1 MAYSEL
7 IKNFDNIRGY
17 MRDFFLY
24 GFKTREEYDR
34 KSARSYDNERRRIQS
49 YLGHLISFRQTPS
62 GKNAFI
68 SLEGRSVTHNPLYQA
83 FKAKSFTNKDI
94 TLHFLLLD
102 ILSDAGVDFRK
113 VSGADSYGDV
123 PQAYSLKEIL
133 RIMDTEYLT
142 AFQNPIS
149 FDESTLRKK
158 LKEYEELGIVVSEKS
173 GRTVTYRLSENEI
186 CLAEYKEAIRFFTE
200 ESPLGV
206 IGSYLEDRMQAD
218 AEKAYPT
225 GRNDENGK
233 CLPGRNDEN
242 GKCLSGRNDENGK
255 CLSDRNDENGKC
267 LSGRNDCAGEYLTFK
282 NHYIMNAYDAEITEL
297 ILQGIHEKR
306 LLEITS
312 FSRGDA
318 GVKQQTVIPYK
329 LYVST
334 QGGRNYLFCM
344 DADNLRPYSLRVD
357 YIQKGKA
364 GEVCADYDR
373 LLKVCERAGE
383 HMWGVSCAKYRR
395 YEHIEMD
402 IYVGTDE
409 AFIVRR
415 LEREKRC
422 GTVSKVDEETYRF
435 SADVLDAYEMMPW
448 IRTFFGRI
456 KAIRCDNEDV
466 KNQIKIDMV
475 KMLKQY
481 EDEHAFS

>member
-49 YLGHLISFRQTPS
+49 YLGSLISFRQTPS

-102 ILSDAGVDFRK
+102 ILSGN
-113 VSGADSYGDV
+113 S
-123 PQAYSLKEIL
+123 YSLKDIL

-158 LKEYEELGIVVSEKS
+158 LKEYEELGIVVSKKS
-173 GRTVTYRLSENEI
+173 GRTVTYRLSEDEI
-186 CLAEYKEAIRFFTE
+186 CLTEYKEAIRFFTE

-206 IGSYLEDRMQAD
+206 IGSYLEARMQAD
-218 AEKAYPT
+218 AEQAYPT

-233 CLPGRNDEN
+233 RLP
-242 GKCLSGRNDENGK
+242 
-255 CLSDRNDENGKC
+255 
-267 LSGRNDCAGEYLTFK
+267 GRNDCAGEYLTFK

-357 YIQKGKA
+357 YIQKGKV

-402 IYVGTDE
+402 ILVGTDE

-466 KNQIKIDMV
+466 KNQLKIDMV

-481 EDEHAFS
+481 EDENAFS

>member
-68 SLEGRSVTHNPLYQA
+68 SLESRSVTHNPLYQA

-102 ILSDAGVDFRK
+102 ILSGN
-113 VSGADSYGDV
+113 S
-123 PQAYSLKEIL
+123 YSLKDIL

-142 AFQNPIS
+142 AFQNSIS

-206 IGSYLEDRMQAD
+206 IGSYLEDRMQPD

-233 CLPGRNDEN
+233 CLPD
-242 GKCLSGRNDENGK
+242 
-255 CLSDRNDENGKC
+255 
-267 LSGRNDCAGEYLTFK
+267 RNDCAGEYLTFK

-318 GVKQQTVIPYK
+318 GVKQQMVIPYK

-481 EDEHAFS
+481 EDENAFS

>member
-49 YLGHLISFRQTPS
+49 YLGRLISFRQTPS

-102 ILSDAGVDFRK
+102 ILSG
-113 VSGADSYGDV
+113 SS
-123 PQAYSLKEIL
+123 YSLKDIL

-158 LKEYEELGIVVSEKS
+158 LKEYEELGIVVSEKC
-173 GRTVTYRLSENEI
+173 GRTVTYRLSEDEI
-186 CLAEYKEAIRFFTE
+186 CLTEYKEAIRFFTE

-206 IGSYLEDRMQAD
+206 IGSYLEARMQAD
-218 AEKAYPT
+218 AEQAYPT

-233 CLPGRNDEN
+233 CLSH
-242 GKCLSGRNDENGK
+242 K
-255 CLSDRNDENGKC
+255 
-267 LSGRNDCAGEYLTFK
+267 NDCAGEYLTFK

-357 YIQKGKA
+357 YIQKGKV

-402 IYVGTDE
+402 ILVGTDE

-466 KNQIKIDMV
+466 KNQLKIDMV

-481 EDEHAFS
+481 EDENAFS

>member
-83 FKAKSFTNKDI
+83 FKAKSFTDKDI
-94 TLHFLLLD
+94 TLHFMLLD
-102 ILSDAGVDFRK
+102 ILVDAGVDFRK

-186 CLAEYKEAIRFFTE
+186 CLAEYKDAIRFFTE

-233 CLPGRNDEN
+233 CL
-242 GKCLSGRNDENGK
+242 
-255 CLSDRNDENGKC
+255 SDK
-267 LSGRNDCAGEYLTFK
+267 NDCAGKYLTFK

-364 GEVCADYDR
+364 GEVCVDYDR

-481 EDEHAFS
+481 EDENAFS

>member
-102 ILSDAGVDFRK
+102 ILSGN
-113 VSGADSYGDV
+113 S
-123 PQAYSLKEIL
+123 YSLKDIL

-158 LKEYEELGIVVSEKS
+158 LKEYEELGIVVSEKCGKS
-173 GRTVTYRLSENEI
+173 VTYRLSEDEI

-206 IGSYLEDRMQAD
+206 IGSYLEARMQAD
-218 AEKAYPT
+218 VEQAYPT

-233 CLPGRNDEN
+233 RLPG
-242 GKCLSGRNDENGK
+242 K
-255 CLSDRNDENGKC
+255 
-267 LSGRNDCAGEYLTFK
+267 NDCAGEYLTFK

-344 DADNLRPYSLRVD
+344 DADNLRPYSLRAD
-357 YIQKGKA
+357 YIQKGKV
-364 GEVCADYDR
+364 GEVCVDYDR

-402 IYVGTDE
+402 ILVGTDE

-466 KNQIKIDMV
+466 KNQLKIDMV

-481 EDEHAFS
+481 EDENAFS

>member
-68 SLEGRSVTHNPLYQA
+68 SLEGRSITHNPLYQA

-94 TLHFLLLD
+94 TLHFMLPD
-102 ILSDAGVDFRK
+102 ILADAGVDFRK
-113 VSGADSYGDV
+113 ESGADSYGDV

-149 FDESTLRKK
+149 IDESTLRKK

-206 IGSYLEDRMQAD
+206 IGSYLEDRMQPD
-218 AEKAYPT
+218 AEKTYPT
-225 GRNDENGK
+225 
-233 CLPGRNDEN
+233 
-242 GKCLSGRNDENGK
+242 GRNDENGK

-267 LSGRNDCAGEYLTFK
+267 LSDKNDCAGEYLTFK

-481 EDEHAFS
+481 EDENAFS

>member
-102 ILSDAGVDFRK
+102 ILSGN
-113 VSGADSYGDV
+113 S
-123 PQAYSLKEIL
+123 YSLKDIL

-206 IGSYLEDRMQAD
+206 IGSYLEDRMQPD

-233 CLPGRNDEN
+233 CLSGRNDEN

-255 CLSDRNDENGKC
+255 CLSDK
-267 LSGRNDCAGEYLTFK
+267 NDCAGEYLTFK

-312 FSRGDA
+312 FSRGDT

-364 GEVCADYDR
+364 GEICADYDR

-481 EDEHAFS
+481 EDENAFS

>member
-68 SLEGRSVTHNPLYQA
+68 SLEGRSVTRNPLYQA

-173 GRTVTYRLSENEI
+173 GRTVTYWLSENEI

-218 AEKAYPT
+218 AEKAYPP

-242 GKCLSGRNDENGK
+242 GKCLP
-255 CLSDRNDENGKC
+255 
-267 LSGRNDCAGEYLTFK
+267 GRNDCAGEYLTFK

-344 DADNLRPYSLRVD
+344 DADNLRPYSLRAD
-357 YIQKGKA
+357 YIQKGKV

-481 EDEHAFS
+481 EDENAFS

>member
-49 YLGHLISFRQTPS
+49 YLGSLISFRQTPS

-102 ILSDAGVDFRK
+102 ILSG
-113 VSGADSYGDV
+113 SS
-123 PQAYSLKEIL
+123 YSLKDIL

-173 GRTVTYRLSENEI
+173 GRTVTYRLSEDEI
-186 CLAEYKEAIRFFTE
+186 CLTEYKEAIRFFTE

-206 IGSYLEDRMQAD
+206 IGSYLEARMQPD

-225 GRNDENGK
+225 GRNHENGK
-233 CLPGRNDEN
+233 CLP
-242 GKCLSGRNDENGK
+242 
-255 CLSDRNDENGKC
+255 
-267 LSGRNDCAGEYLTFK
+267 GRNDCAGEYLTFK

-344 DADNLRPYSLRVD
+344 DADNLRPYSLRAD
-357 YIQKGKA
+357 YIQKGKV
-364 GEVCADYDR
+364 GKVCADYDR

-402 IYVGTDE
+402 ILVGTDE

-466 KNQIKIDMV
+466 KNQLKIDMV

-481 EDEHAFS
+481 EDENAFS

>member
-102 ILSDAGVDFRK
+102 ILSGN
-113 VSGADSYGDV
+113 S
-123 PQAYSLKEIL
+123 YSLKDIL

-206 IGSYLEDRMQAD
+206 IGSYLEDRMQPD

-233 CLPGRNDEN
+233 CLPE
-242 GKCLSGRNDENGK
+242 RNDENGK
-255 CLSDRNDENGKC
+255 CLSDK
-267 LSGRNDCAGEYLTFK
+267 NDCAGEYLTFK

-475 KMLKQY
+475 KILKQY
-481 EDEHAFS
+481 EDENAFS

>member
-102 ILSDAGVDFRK
+102 ILSGN
-113 VSGADSYGDV
+113 S
-123 PQAYSLKEIL
+123 YSLKDIL

-186 CLAEYKEAIRFFTE
+186 CLAEYKEAIHFFTE

-206 IGSYLEDRMQAD
+206 IGSYLEDRMQPD

-233 CLPGRNDEN
+233 SLPGRNDEN
-242 GKCLSGRNDENGK
+242 GKCLSDK
-255 CLSDRNDENGKC
+255 
-267 LSGRNDCAGEYLTFK
+267 NDCAGKYLTFK

-481 EDEHAFS
+481 EDENAFS

>member
-102 ILSDAGVDFRK
+102 ILSGN
-113 VSGADSYGDV
+113 S
-123 PQAYSLKEIL
+123 YSLKDIL

-158 LKEYEELGIVVSEKS
+158 LKEYEELGIVVSEKC
-173 GRTVTYRLSENEI
+173 GKTVTYRLSEDEI
-186 CLAEYKEAIRFFTE
+186 CLTEYKEAIRFFTE

-206 IGSYLEDRMQAD
+206 IGSYLEARMQAD
-218 AEKAYPT
+218 AEQAYPT

-233 CLPGRNDEN
+233 CLPG
-242 GKCLSGRNDENGK
+242 K
-255 CLSDRNDENGKC
+255 
-267 LSGRNDCAGEYLTFK
+267 NDCAGEYLTFK

-357 YIQKGKA
+357 YIQKGKV

-402 IYVGTDE
+402 ILVGTDE

-466 KNQIKIDMV
+466 KNQLKIDMV

-481 EDEHAFS
+481 EDENAFS

>member
-34 KSARSYDNERRRIQS
+34 KRARSYDTERRRIQS

-102 ILSDAGVDFRK
+102 ILSGN
-113 VSGADSYGDV
+113 S
-123 PQAYSLKEIL
+123 YSLKDIL

-206 IGSYLEDRMQAD
+206 IGSYLEDRMQPD

-233 CLPGRNDEN
+233 CLPE
-242 GKCLSGRNDENGK
+242 RNDENGK
-255 CLSDRNDENGKC
+255 CLSDK
-267 LSGRNDCAGEYLTFK
+267 NDCAGEYLTFK

-481 EDEHAFS
+481 EDENAFS

>member
-49 YLGHLISFRQTPS
+49 YLGSLISFRQTPS

-102 ILSDAGVDFRK
+102 ILSG
-113 VSGADSYGDV
+113 SS
-123 PQAYSLKEIL
+123 YSLKDIL

-158 LKEYEELGIVVSEKS
+158 LKEYEELGIVVSEKC
-173 GRTVTYRLSENEI
+173 GRTVTYRLSEDEI
-186 CLAEYKEAIRFFTE
+186 CLTEYKEAIRFFSE

-206 IGSYLEDRMQAD
+206 IGSYLEARMQAD
-218 AEKAYPT
+218 VEQAYPT
-225 GRNDENGK
+225 GRNDENGMH
-233 CLPGRNDEN
+233 LPGKNDW
-242 GKCLSGRNDENGK
+242 
-255 CLSDRNDENGKC
+255 
-267 LSGRNDCAGEYLTFK
+267 AGEYLTFK

-357 YIQKGKA
+357 YIQKGKV

-383 HMWGVSCAKYRR
+383 HMWGVSCAKYRW

-402 IYVGTDE
+402 ILVGTDE

-481 EDEHAFS
+481 EDENAFS

>member
-49 YLGHLISFRQTPS
+49 YLSSLISFRQTPS

-68 SLEGRSVTHNPLYQA
+68 SLEGRSGTHNPLYQA

-102 ILSDAGVDFRK
+102 ILSGN
-113 VSGADSYGDV
+113 S
-123 PQAYSLKEIL
+123 YSLKDIL
-133 RIMDTEYLT
+133 RIMDMEYLT

-173 GRTVTYRLSENEI
+173 GKTVTYRLSEDEI

-206 IGSYLEDRMQAD
+206 IGSYLEDRMQA
-218 AEKAYPT
+218 AEEVRA
-225 GRNDENGK
+225 E
-233 CLPGRNDEN
+233 
-242 GKCLSGRNDENGK
+242 
-255 CLSDRNDENGKC
+255 
-267 LSGRNDCAGEYLTFK
+267 EYLTFK

-357 YIQKGKA
+357 YIQKGKV

-402 IYVGTDE
+402 IYVGADE
-409 AFIVRR
+409 PFIVRR

-466 KNQIKIDMV
+466 KNQLKIDMV

-481 EDEHAFS
+481 EDQDAFS

>member
-49 YLGHLISFRQTPS
+49 YLGSLISFRQTPS

-68 SLEGRSVTHNPLYQA
+68 SLEGRSVTHNPLYKA

-102 ILSDAGVDFRK
+102 ILSGN
-113 VSGADSYGDV
+113 S
-123 PQAYSLKEIL
+123 YSLKDIL

-142 AFQNPIS
+142 VFQNPIS

-158 LKEYEELGIVVSEKS
+158 LKEYEELGIVVSEKCGKS
-173 GRTVTYRLSENEI
+173 VTYRLSEDEI
-186 CLAEYKEAIRFFTE
+186 CLTEYKEAIRFFTE

-206 IGSYLEDRMQAD
+206 IGSYLEARMQAD
-218 AEKAYPT
+218 AEQAYPT

-233 CLPGRNDEN
+233 R
-242 GKCLSGRNDENGK
+242 
-255 CLSDRNDENGKC
+255 LSDRNDENGKR
-267 LSGRNDCAGEYLTFK
+267 LPGKNDWAGEYLTFK

-364 GEVCADYDR
+364 GAVCADYDR

-402 IYVGTDE
+402 IFVGKDE

-466 KNQIKIDMV
+466 KNQLKIDMV

-481 EDEHAFS
+481 EDENAFS

>member
-49 YLGHLISFRQTPS
+49 YLGSLISFRCTRS

-102 ILSDAGVDFRK
+102 ILSGN
-113 VSGADSYGDV
+113 S
-123 PQAYSLKEIL
+123 YSLKDIL

-173 GRTVTYRLSENEI
+173 GRTVTYRLSENDI
-186 CLAEYKEAIRFFTE
+186 CLEVYKEAIRFFTE

-206 IGSYLEDRMQAD
+206 IGSYLEDRMQPD

-225 GRNDENGK
+225 GRNDENG
-233 CLPGRNDEN
+233 R
-242 GKCLSGRNDENGK
+242 
-255 CLSDRNDENGKC
+255 C

-329 LYVST
+329 LYVSI

-344 DADNLRPYSLRVD
+344 DADN
-357 YIQKGKA
+357 
-364 GEVCADYDR
+364 
-373 LLKVCERAGE
+373 
-383 HMWGVSCAKYRR
+383 
-395 YEHIEMD
+395 
-402 IYVGTDE
+402 
-409 AFIVRR
+409 
-415 LEREKRC
+415 
-422 GTVSKVDEETYRF
+422 
-435 SADVLDAYEMMPW
+435 
-448 IRTFFGRI
+448 
-456 KAIRCDNEDV
+456 
-466 KNQIKIDMV
+466 
-475 KMLKQY
+475 
-481 EDEHAFS
+481 

>member
-102 ILSDAGVDFRK
+102 ILSDVGVDFRK

-123 PQAYSLKEIL
+123 PQVYSLKEIL

-206 IGSYLEDRMQAD
+206 IGSYLEDRMQPD

-233 CLPGRNDEN
+233 CLP
-242 GKCLSGRNDENGK
+242 
-255 CLSDRNDENGKC
+255 
-267 LSGRNDCAGEYLTFK
+267 GRNDCAGEYLTFK

-435 SADVLDAYEMMPW
+435 SADVLDVYEMMPW

-481 EDEHAFS
+481 EDENAFS

>member
-102 ILSDAGVDFRK
+102 ILSGN
-113 VSGADSYGDV
+113 S
-123 PQAYSLKEIL
+123 YSLKDIL

-233 CLPGRNDEN
+233 CL
-242 GKCLSGRNDENGK
+242 SGRNDENGK
-255 CLSDRNDENGKC
+255 CLSDK
-267 LSGRNDCAGEYLTFK
+267 NDCAGEYLTFK

-297 ILQGIHEKR
+297 ILRGIHEKR

-344 DADNLRPYSLRVD
+344 DTDNLRPYSLRVD

-422 GTVSKVDEETYRF
+422 GTVSKVDQETYRF

-481 EDEHAFS
+481 EDENAFS

>member
-49 YLGHLISFRQTPS
+49 YLGRLISFRQTPS

-102 ILSDAGVDFRK
+102 ILSGN
-113 VSGADSYGDV
+113 S
-123 PQAYSLKEIL
+123 YSLKDIL

-173 GRTVTYRLSENEI
+173 GRTVTYRLSEDEI

-206 IGSYLEDRMQAD
+206 IGSYLEDRMQPD

-233 CLPGRNDEN
+233 RLP
-242 GKCLSGRNDENGK
+242 
-255 CLSDRNDENGKC
+255 
-267 LSGRNDCAGEYLTFK
+267 GRNDCAGEYLTFK

-357 YIQKGKA
+357 YIQKGKV

-373 LLKVCERAGE
+373 LLTVCERAGE

-402 IYVGTDE
+402 ILVGTDE

-422 GTVSKVDEETYRF
+422 GTISKVDEETYRF

-466 KNQIKIDMV
+466 KNQLKIDMV

-481 EDEHAFS
+481 EDENAFS

>member
-49 YLGHLISFRQTPS
+49 YLGSLISFRQTPS

-102 ILSDAGVDFRK
+102 ILSG
-113 VSGADSYGDV
+113 SS
-123 PQAYSLKEIL
+123 YSLKDIL

-158 LKEYEELGIVVSEKS
+158 LKEYEELGIVVSEKC
-173 GRTVTYRLSENEI
+173 GRTVTYRLSEDEI
-186 CLAEYKEAIRFFTE
+186 CLTEYKEAIRFFTE

-206 IGSYLEDRMQAD
+206 IGSYLEARMQAD
-218 AEKAYPT
+218 AEQTYPT

-233 CLPGRNDEN
+233 RLPG
-242 GKCLSGRNDENGK
+242 K
-255 CLSDRNDENGKC
+255 
-267 LSGRNDCAGEYLTFK
+267 NDCAGEYLTFK

-306 LLEITS
+306 LLKITS

-329 LYVST
+329 IYVST

-357 YIQKGKA
+357 YIQKGKV
-364 GEVCADYDR
+364 GEVCVDYDR

-402 IYVGTDE
+402 ILVGTDE

-466 KNQIKIDMV
+466 KNQLKIDMV

-481 EDEHAFS
+481 EDENAFS

>member
-225 GRNDENGK
+225 GRNDENGR
-233 CLPGRNDEN
+233 CL
-242 GKCLSGRNDENGK
+242 LGRNDENGK
-255 CLSDRNDENGKC
+255 CLSDK
-267 LSGRNDCAGEYLTFK
+267 NDCAGEYLTFK

-297 ILQGIHEKR
+297 ILRGIHEKR

-312 FSRGDA
+312 FSRSDA

-481 EDEHAFS
+481 EDENAFS

>member
-49 YLGHLISFRQTPS
+49 YLGSLISFRQTPS

-102 ILSDAGVDFRK
+102 ILSG
-113 VSGADSYGDV
+113 SS
-123 PQAYSLKEIL
+123 YSLKDIL

-142 AFQNPIS
+142 AFQNPIG

-158 LKEYEELGIVVSEKS
+158 LKEYEELGIVVSEKC
-173 GRTVTYRLSENEI
+173 GRTVTYRLSEDEI
-186 CLAEYKEAIRFFTE
+186 CLTEYKEAIRFFTE

-206 IGSYLEDRMQAD
+206 IGSYLEDCMQA
-218 AEKAYPT
+218 AEEQAY
-225 GRNDENGK
+225 
-233 CLPGRNDEN
+233 LPGRNDEN
-242 GKCLSGRNDENGK
+242 GKR
-255 CLSDRNDENGKC
+255 LSDRNDENGKH
-267 LSGRNDCAGEYLTFK
+267 LPGKNGCAGEYLTFK

-318 GVKQQTVIPYK
+318 SVKQQTVIPYK

-357 YIQKGKA
+357 YIQKGKV

-373 LLKVCERAGE
+373 LLKVCERVGE

-402 IYVGTDE
+402 ILVGTDE

-466 KNQIKIDMV
+466 KNQLKIDMV

-481 EDEHAFS
+481 EDENAFS

>member
-1 MAYSEL
+1 
-7 IKNFDNIRGY
+7 
-17 MRDFFLY
+17 
-24 GFKTREEYDR
+24 
-34 KSARSYDNERRRIQS
+34 
-49 YLGHLISFRQTPS
+49 
-62 GKNAFI
+62 
-68 SLEGRSVTHNPLYQA
+68 
-83 FKAKSFTNKDI
+83 
-94 TLHFLLLD
+94 
-102 ILSDAGVDFRK
+102 
-113 VSGADSYGDV
+113 
-123 PQAYSLKEIL
+123 
-133 RIMDTEYLT
+133 MDTEYLT

-206 IGSYLEDRMQAD
+206 IGSYLEDHMQPD
-218 AEKAYPT
+218 AEKAY
-225 GRNDENGK
+225 
-233 CLPGRNDEN
+233 LSGRNDEN

-255 CLSDRNDENGKC
+255 CLSDK
-267 LSGRNDCAGEYLTFK
+267 NDCAGEYLTFK

-344 DADNLRPYSLRVD
+344 DVDNLRPYSLRVD

-466 KNQIKIDMV
+466 KNRIKIDMV

-481 EDEHAFS
+481 EDENAFS

>member
-123 PQAYSLKEIL
+123 PQVYSLKEIL

-206 IGSYLEDRMQAD
+206 IGSYLEDRMQPD

-225 GRNDENGK
+225 GRNDENGR
-233 CLPGRNDEN
+233 CLLD
-242 GKCLSGRNDENGK
+242 K
-255 CLSDRNDENGKC
+255 
-267 LSGRNDCAGEYLTFK
+267 NDCAGKYLTFK

-364 GEVCADYDR
+364 GEVCVDYDR

-481 EDEHAFS
+481 EDENAFS

>member
-49 YLGHLISFRQTPS
+49 YLGSLISFRQTPS

-102 ILSDAGVDFRK
+102 ILSGN
-113 VSGADSYGDV
+113 S
-123 PQAYSLKEIL
+123 YSLKDIL

-173 GRTVTYRLSENEI
+173 GRTVTYRLSEDEI

-206 IGSYLEDRMQAD
+206 IGSYLEARMQAD
-218 AEKAYPT
+218 AEQAYPT

-233 CLPGRNDEN
+233 CLPD
-242 GKCLSGRNDENGK
+242 
-255 CLSDRNDENGKC
+255 
-267 LSGRNDCAGEYLTFK
+267 RNDCAGEYLTFK

-357 YIQKGKA
+357 YIQKGKV

-373 LLKVCERAGE
+373 LLTVCERAGE

-402 IYVGTDE
+402 ILVGTDE

-466 KNQIKIDMV
+466 KNQLKIDMV

-481 EDEHAFS
+481 EDENAFS

>member
-49 YLGHLISFRQTPS
+49 YLGSLISFRQTPS

-102 ILSDAGVDFRK
+102 ILSGN
-113 VSGADSYGDV
+113 S
-123 PQAYSLKEIL
+123 YSLKDIL

-158 LKEYEELGIVVSEKS
+158 LIEYEELGIVVSEKC
-173 GRTVTYRLSENEI
+173 GRTVTYRLSEDEI
-186 CLAEYKEAIRFFTE
+186 CLTEYKEAIRFFTE

-218 AEKAYPT
+218 AEQTYPT
-225 GRNDENGK
+225 GRNHENGK
-233 CLPGRNDEN
+233 CLP
-242 GKCLSGRNDENGK
+242 
-255 CLSDRNDENGKC
+255 
-267 LSGRNDCAGEYLTFK
+267 GRNDCAGEYLTFK

-357 YIQKGKA
+357 YIQKGKV

-402 IYVGTDE
+402 ILVGTDE

-466 KNQIKIDMV
+466 KNQLKIDMV

-481 EDEHAFS
+481 EDENAFS

>member
-94 TLHFLLLD
+94 TLHFMLLD
-102 ILSDAGVDFRK
+102 ILADAGVDFRK
-113 VSGADSYGDV
+113 ESGADSYGDV

-149 FDESTLRKK
+149 IDESTLRKK

-206 IGSYLEDRMQAD
+206 IGSYLEDRMQPD

-233 CLPGRNDEN
+233 CLP
-242 GKCLSGRNDENGK
+242 
-255 CLSDRNDENGKC
+255 DRNDENGKC

-481 EDEHAFS
+481 EDENAFS

>member
-49 YLGHLISFRQTPS
+49 YLGSLISFRQTPS

-102 ILSDAGVDFRK
+102 ILSGN
-113 VSGADSYGDV
+113 S
-123 PQAYSLKEIL
+123 YSLKDIL

-158 LKEYEELGIVVSEKS
+158 LKEYEELGIVVSEKC
-173 GRTVTYRLSENEI
+173 GRTVTYRLSEDEI
-186 CLAEYKEAIRFFTE
+186 CLTEYKEAIRFFTE

-218 AEKAYPT
+218 AEQTYPT

-233 CLPGRNDEN
+233 RLP
-242 GKCLSGRNDENGK
+242 
-255 CLSDRNDENGKC
+255 
-267 LSGRNDCAGEYLTFK
+267 GRNDCAGEYLTFK

-344 DADNLRPYSLRVD
+344 DADNLRPYSLRAD
-357 YIQKGKA
+357 YIQKGKV

-402 IYVGTDE
+402 ILVGTDE

-466 KNQIKIDMV
+466 KNQLKIDMV

-481 EDEHAFS
+481 EDENAFS

>member
-49 YLGHLISFRQTPS
+49 YLGSLISFRQTPS

-102 ILSDAGVDFRK
+102 ILSGN
-113 VSGADSYGDV
+113 S
-123 PQAYSLKEIL
+123 YSLKDIL
-133 RIMDTEYLT
+133 RIMDTEYLPT
-142 AFQNPIS
+142 FQNPIS

-173 GRTVTYRLSENEI
+173 GKTVTYRLSEDEI

-206 IGSYLEDRMQAD
+206 IGSFLEDRMQA
-218 AEKAYPT
+218 AEEVRLPGK
-225 GRNDENGK
+225 NDENGK
-233 CLPGRNDEN
+233 CLPDKRNEN
-242 GKCLSGRNDENGK
+242 RTHLPGKS
-255 CLSDRNDENGKC
+255 
-267 LSGRNDCAGEYLTFK
+267 DCAGEYLTFK

-318 GVKQQTVIPYK
+318 GMKQQTVIPYK

-357 YIQKGKA
+357 YIQKGKV
-364 GEVCADYDR
+364 GEVCAEYDR

-402 IYVGTDE
+402 IYVGADE
-409 AFIVRR
+409 SFIVRR

-422 GTVSKVDEETYRF
+422 GTISKVDAETYRF

-466 KNQIKIDMV
+466 KNQLKIDMV

-481 EDEHAFS
+481 ED

>member
-49 YLGHLISFRQTPS
+49 YLGSLISFRQTPS

-102 ILSDAGVDFRK
+102 ILSGN
-113 VSGADSYGDV
+113 S
-123 PQAYSLKEIL
+123 YSLKDIL

-158 LKEYEELGIVVSEKS
+158 LKEYEELGIVVSEKCGKS
-173 GRTVTYRLSENEI
+173 VTYRLSEDEI
-186 CLAEYKEAIRFFTE
+186 CLTEYKEAIRFFTE

-206 IGSYLEDRMQAD
+206 IGSYLEARMQAD
-218 AEKAYPT
+218 AEQTYPT

-233 CLPGRNDEN
+233 RLP
-242 GKCLSGRNDENGK
+242 
-255 CLSDRNDENGKC
+255 
-267 LSGRNDCAGEYLTFK
+267 GRNDCAGEYLTFK

-357 YIQKGKA
+357 YIQKGKV
-364 GEVCADYDR
+364 GEVCVDYDR

-402 IYVGTDE
+402 ILVGTDE

-466 KNQIKIDMV
+466 KNQLKIDMV

-481 EDEHAFS
+481 EDENAFS

>member
-49 YLGHLISFRQTPS
+49 YLGSLISFRQTPS

-102 ILSDAGVDFRK
+102 ILSGN
-113 VSGADSYGDV
+113 S
-123 PQAYSLKEIL
+123 YSLKDIL

-158 LKEYEELGIVVSEKS
+158 LKEYEELGIVVSEKCGKS
-173 GRTVTYRLSENEI
+173 VTYRLSEDEI

-206 IGSYLEDRMQAD
+206 IGSYLEARMQAD
-218 AEKAYPT
+218 VEQAYPT

-233 CLPGRNDEN
+233 RLPG
-242 GKCLSGRNDENGK
+242 K
-255 CLSDRNDENGKC
+255 
-267 LSGRNDCAGEYLTFK
+267 NDCAGEYLTFK

-373 LLKVCERAGE
+373 LLTVCERAGE

-402 IYVGTDE
+402 ILVGTDE

-466 KNQIKIDMV
+466 KNQLKIDMV

-481 EDEHAFS
+481 EDENAFS

>member
-49 YLGHLISFRQTPS
+49 YLGSLISFRQTPS

-68 SLEGRSVTHNPLYQA
+68 SLEGRCVTHNPLYKA

-218 AEKAYPT
+218 AEKAYPP

-242 GKCLSGRNDENGK
+242 GKCLP
-255 CLSDRNDENGKC
+255 
-267 LSGRNDCAGEYLTFK
+267 GRNDCAGEYLTFK

-481 EDEHAFS
+481 EDENAFS

>member
-49 YLGHLISFRQTPS
+49 YLGSLISFRQTPS

-102 ILSDAGVDFRK
+102 ILSG
-113 VSGADSYGDV
+113 SS
-123 PQAYSLKEIL
+123 YSLKDIL
-133 RIMDTEYLT
+133 RIMDTEYLI

-158 LKEYEELGIVVSEKS
+158 LKEYEELGIVVSEKCGKS
-173 GRTVTYRLSENEI
+173 VTYRLSEDEI
-186 CLAEYKEAIRFFTE
+186 CLTEYKEAIRFFTE

-206 IGSYLEDRMQAD
+206 IGSYLEARMQAD
-218 AEKAYPT
+218 AEQAYPT

-233 CLPGRNDEN
+233 RLPG
-242 GKCLSGRNDENGK
+242 K
-255 CLSDRNDENGKC
+255 
-267 LSGRNDCAGEYLTFK
+267 NDCAGEYLTFK

-306 LLEITS
+306 LLKITS

-329 LYVST
+329 IYVST

-357 YIQKGKA
+357 YIQKGKV

-402 IYVGTDE
+402 ILVGTDE

-466 KNQIKIDMV
+466 KNQLKIDMV

-481 EDEHAFS
+481 EDENAFS

>member
-102 ILSDAGVDFRK
+102 ILSGN
-113 VSGADSYGDV
+113 S
-123 PQAYSLKEIL
+123 YSLKDIL

-158 LKEYEELGIVVSEKS
+158 LKEYEKLGMVVSEKS

-206 IGSYLEDRMQAD
+206 IGSYLEDRMQPD

-233 CLPGRNDEN
+233 CLP
-242 GKCLSGRNDENGK
+242 
-255 CLSDRNDENGKC
+255 DRNDENGKC
-267 LSGRNDCAGEYLTFK
+267 LPGRNDCAGEYLTFK

-481 EDEHAFS
+481 EDENAFS

>member
-49 YLGHLISFRQTPS
+49 YLGSLISFRQTPS

-102 ILSDAGVDFRK
+102 ILSG
-113 VSGADSYGDV
+113 SS
-123 PQAYSLKEIL
+123 YSLKDIL

-158 LKEYEELGIVVSEKS
+158 LKEYEELGIVVSKKCGKS
-173 GRTVTYRLSENEI
+173 VTYRLSEDEI
-186 CLAEYKEAIRFFTE
+186 CFTEYKEAIRFFTE

-206 IGSYLEDRMQAD
+206 IGSYLEARMQAD
-218 AEKAYPT
+218 AEQAYPT

-233 CLPGRNDEN
+233 R
-242 GKCLSGRNDENGK
+242 
-255 CLSDRNDENGKC
+255 LSDRNDENGKHLPGKNGC
-267 LSGRNDCAGEYLTFK
+267 TGEYLTFK

-357 YIQKGKA
+357 YIQKGKV

-373 LLKVCERAGE
+373 LLKVCERVGE

-402 IYVGTDE
+402 ILVGTDE

-422 GTVSKVDEETYRF
+422 GTVSKVDEETCRF

-481 EDEHAFS
+481 EDENAFS

>member
-49 YLGHLISFRQTPS
+49 YLGSLISFRQTPS

-102 ILSDAGVDFRK
+102 ILSGN
-113 VSGADSYGDV
+113 S
-123 PQAYSLKEIL
+123 YSLKDIL

-158 LKEYEELGIVVSEKS
+158 LKEYEELGIVVSEKCGKS
-173 GRTVTYRLSENEI
+173 VTYRLSEDEI
-186 CLAEYKEAIRFFTE
+186 CLTEYKEAIRFFSE

-206 IGSYLEDRMQAD
+206 IGSYLEARMQAD
-218 AEKAYPT
+218 AEQTYPT

-233 CLPGRNDEN
+233 CLPG
-242 GKCLSGRNDENGK
+242 K
-255 CLSDRNDENGKC
+255 
-267 LSGRNDCAGEYLTFK
+267 NDCAGEYLTFK

-357 YIQKGKA
+357 YIQKGKV

-383 HMWGVSCAKYRR
+383 HMWGVSCVKYRR

-402 IYVGTDE
+402 ILVGTDE

-466 KNQIKIDMV
+466 KNQLKIDMV

-481 EDEHAFS
+481 EDENAFS

>member
-94 TLHFLLLD
+94 TLHFMLLD
-102 ILSDAGVDFRK
+102 ILADAGVDFRK
-113 VSGADSYGDV
+113 ESGADSYGDV

-142 AFQNPIS
+142 AFQSPIS

-233 CLPGRNDEN
+233 CLPD
-242 GKCLSGRNDENGK
+242 RNDENGK
-255 CLSDRNDENGKC
+255 CLSDK
-267 LSGRNDCAGEYLTFK
+267 NDCAGEYLTFK

-422 GTVSKVDEETYRF
+422 GTVSKVDQETYRF

-481 EDEHAFS
+481 EDENAFS

>member
-68 SLEGRSVTHNPLYQA
+68 SLEGRSITHNPLYQA

-94 TLHFLLLD
+94 TLHFMLLD
-102 ILSDAGVDFRK
+102 ILADAGVDFRK
-113 VSGADSYGDV
+113 ESGADSYGDV

-149 FDESTLRKK
+149 IDESTLRKK
-158 LKEYEELGIVVSEKS
+158 LKEYEELGMVVSEKS

-206 IGSYLEDRMQAD
+206 IGSYLEDRMQPD

-225 GRNDENGK
+225 GRNDENGR
-233 CLPGRNDEN
+233 CLLG
-242 GKCLSGRNDENGK
+242 
-255 CLSDRNDENGKC
+255 RNDENGKC

-422 GTVSKVDEETYRF
+422 GTVSKVDQETYRF

-481 EDEHAFS
+481 EDENAFS